1 MRDKGENIVK
11 KSTILVTFMN
21 IIYIAI
27 FMVVTIF
34 STQLQKD
41 MKLNLYLGES
51 HAGARNIAK
60 LFYSD
65 DRKDWKKN
73 GAVTV
78 VFEDD
83 TISYP
88 VNEIDFT
95 SNEIR
100 LDPVNKKENFSV
112 CRMELIYDKYVVW
125 TLSGDQFAKYVD
137 KVRCIEDSVHRENYQ
152 CTVKTQN
159 PRLIMKKKFSDKI
172 ASYNWKIGVLPYI
185 VLAFLYVGIGLCEW
199 HILHQDKGGNKV
211 WERIRI
217 AVTGILV
224 SLGVASVYALHYF
237 VGHFG
242 QVPFGQLVY
251 HLHTPLEGTDISSYQ
266 EVIWL
271 GVGVSVGTGVIFG
284 IICWLTKRW
293 NRQGVIQLWGIVLG
307 VLLMCYGGIKAC
319 YHFDIPEYYAYT
331 HASTSLYE
339 DYYVDGREVDITFP
353 RQKRNLIYI
362 FLESMEVTY
371 ADAASGGSMA
381 DNYIPELT
389 TLGLENETFSDGT
402 SLNGAHQIS
411 GATYTM
417 GGLAAQTCGVPINE
431 NMVSNDTLNGTW
443 ESENNYLPGVW
454 SIGDILH
461 DAGYNQEFLIGSN
474 GNFAGRASYFR
485 GHGEYDVE
493 DYNKALED
501 GRIPKDYKVWWGYE
515 DQKLFQFAK
524 EDVTKLADENK
535 PFNMTL
541 LTVDT
546 HFTDGYVCDLCEEN
560 FNVQYSNVLACS
572 SRQVAD
578 FVEWVQ
584 QQDFYENT
592 TIVIAGDHLTPDSYY
607 IANEGANGF
616 DRRTYVTIIN
626 PAEGKHSEKVNRTYT
641 TMDLFPTTLSAM
653 GVEIEGDRLGLGVD
667 LYSGKQT
674 LVEEMGL
681 DALNTELL
689 KNSDYYTKKLL
700 YEK

>member
-1 MRDKGENIVK
+1 MKRRTYIFGLISVLYIVLFA
-11 KSTILVTFMN
+11 T
-21 IIYIAI
+21 
-27 FMVVTIF
+27 VTIF
-34 STQLQKD
+34 CTKLQSN
-41 MKLNLYLGES
+41 MNLTIYLGES
-51 HAGARNIAK
+51 HEGTTNIAQ
-60 LFYSD
+60 LFYAEKEEKLLKKVNQNPSLTD
-65 DRKDWKKN
+65 VFDKDN
-73 GAVTV
+73 
-78 VFEDD
+78 
-83 TISYP
+83 ISFD
-88 VNEIDFT
+88 VSEIDFDK
-95 SNEIR
+95 ELVR
-100 LDPVNKKENFSV
+100 FDPFNRKQEFSV
-112 CRMELIYDKYVVW
+112 EKVTFSYGEHTVF
-125 TLSGDQFAKYVD
+125 TLSGKEFLTCVSKKKNLEIQENGERILCMSKNQNPAFIMNQKFSVTIQKYV
-137 KVRCIEDSVHRENYQ
+137 CMA
-152 CTVKTQN
+152 TV
-159 PRLIMKKKFSDKI
+159 
-172 ASYNWKIGVLPYI
+172 VPYI
-185 VLAFLYVGIGLCEW
+185 VLAVIYLLIGMLEWYFLRQQQRIHCWFGYVGI
-199 HILHQDKGGNKV
+199 V
-211 WERIRI
+211 
-217 AVTGILV
+217 VTTLSVG
-224 SLGVASVYALHYF
+224 LGVIVVYAYTYF
-237 VGHFG
+237 AEHFG

-251 HLHTPLEGTDISSYQ
+251 HLHTPLDGTDISSY
-266 EVIWL
+266 ENVIIL
-271 GVGVSVGTGVIFG
+271 GVVLTIGAMGGYLFVRWLLTRNRTNITVSLWFG
-284 IICWLTKRW
+284 C
-293 NRQGVIQLWGIVLG
+293 LG
-307 VLLMCYGGIKAC
+307 VMAMCYGGIKAC

-353 RQKRNLIYI
+353 KQKRNLIYI

-371 ADAASGGSMA
+371 ADAVSGGSMA

-389 TLGLENETFSDGT
+389 KLGLENETFSDGM

-524 EDVTKLADENK
+524 EDVTKLADENE

-560 FNVQYSNVLACS
+560 FNAQYSNVLACS
-572 SRQVAD
+572 SRQVAE

-607 IANEGANGF
+607 IANEGASGF
-616 DRRTYVTIIN
+616 DRRTYVAIIN

-641 TMDLFPTTLSAM
+641 TLDLFPTTLSAM

-700 YEK
+700 YEKR

>member
-1 MRDKGENIVK
+1 MKRRTYIFGLISVLYIVLFA
-11 KSTILVTFMN
+11 T
-21 IIYIAI
+21 
-27 FMVVTIF
+27 VTIF
-34 STQLQKD
+34 CTKLQSN
-41 MKLNLYLGES
+41 MNLTIYLGES
-51 HAGARNIAK
+51 HEGTTNIAQ
-60 LFYSD
+60 LFYAEKEEKLLKKVNQNPSLTD
-65 DRKDWKKN
+65 VFDKDNISFDVSEIDFDKELVRFDPFNRKQEFSVEKMALSYGEYTVVALSGKEFLTYVSKKKN
-73 GAVTV
+73 LKIQEDGERILCVSKNQNPAFIMNREFSAMIQKYVCLVTV
-78 VFEDD
+78 V
-83 TISYP
+83 
-88 VNEIDFT
+88 
-95 SNEIR
+95 
-100 LDPVNKKENFSV
+100 
-112 CRMELIYDKYVVW
+112 
-125 TLSGDQFAKYVD
+125 
-137 KVRCIEDSVHRENYQ
+137 
-152 CTVKTQN
+152 
-159 PRLIMKKKFSDKI
+159 
-172 ASYNWKIGVLPYI
+172 PYI
-185 VLAFLYVGIGLCEW
+185 VLAVIYLLIGMLEWYFLKQQQKIHCRFGYVGIVITTLSVG
-199 HILHQDKGGNKV
+199 
-211 WERIRI
+211 
-217 AVTGILV
+217 
-224 SLGVASVYALHYF
+224 LGVIVVYAYTYF
-237 VGHFG
+237 AEHFG

-251 HLHTPLEGTDISSYQ
+251 HLHTPLDGTDISSY
-266 EVIWL
+266 ENVI
-271 GVGVSVGTGVIFG
+271 I
-284 IICWLTKRW
+284 
-293 NRQGVIQLWGIVLG
+293 LG
-307 VLLMCYGGIKAC
+307 VLLTIGAMGGYLLARWLLTRNRTNIAVSLWFGCLGIMAMCYGGIKAC

-339 DYYVDGREVDITFP
+339 DNYVDGREVDITFP
-353 RQKRNLIYI
+353 KQKRNLIYI

-371 ADAASGGSMA
+371 ADAVSGGAMA

-524 EDVTKLADENK
+524 EDVAKLADENE

-560 FNVQYSNVLACS
+560 FNAQYSNVLACS
-572 SRQVAD
+572 SRQVAE

-607 IANEGANGF
+607 IANEGASGF

-641 TMDLFPTTLSAM
+641 TLDLFPTTLSAM

-700 YEK
+700 YEKR

>member
-1 MRDKGENIVK
+1 MKRRTYIFGLISVVYIVLFA
-11 KSTILVTFMN
+11 T
-21 IIYIAI
+21 
-27 FMVVTIF
+27 VTIF
-34 STQLQKD
+34 CTKLQSN
-41 MKLNLYLGES
+41 MNLTIYLGES
-51 HAGARNIAK
+51 HEGTTNIAQ
-60 LFYSD
+60 LFYAEKEEKLLKKVNQNPSLTD
-65 DRKDWKKN
+65 VFDKDN
-73 GAVTV
+73 
-78 VFEDD
+78 
-83 TISYP
+83 ISFD
-88 VNEIDFT
+88 VSEIDFDK
-95 SNEIR
+95 ELVR
-100 LDPVNKKENFSV
+100 FDPFNRKQEFSV
-112 CRMELIYDKYVVW
+112 EKVTFSYGEYTVF
-125 TLSGDQFAKYVD
+125 TLSGKEFLTYVSKKKNLEIQENGERILCMSKNQNPAFIMNQEFSATIQKYV
-137 KVRCIEDSVHRENYQ
+137 CMA
-152 CTVKTQN
+152 TV
-159 PRLIMKKKFSDKI
+159 
-172 ASYNWKIGVLPYI
+172 VPYI
-185 VLAFLYVGIGLCEW
+185 VLAVIYLLIGMLEWYFLKQQQKIHSRFGYVGIAVTTLSVGL
-199 HILHQDKGGNKV
+199 GV
-211 WERIRI
+211 I
-217 AVTGILV
+217 AV
-224 SLGVASVYALHYF
+224 YAYTYF
-237 VGHFG
+237 AEHFG

-251 HLHTPLEGTDISSYQ
+251 HLHTPLDGTDISSY
-266 EVIWL
+266 ENVIIL
-271 GVGVSVGTGVIFG
+271 GVVLTIGAMVGYLFVRWLLTRNRTNITISLWFG
-284 IICWLTKRW
+284 C
-293 NRQGVIQLWGIVLG
+293 LG
-307 VLLMCYGGIKAC
+307 VMAMCYGGIKAC

-339 DYYVDGREVDITFP
+339 DYYVDGREVDITFSE
-353 RQKRNLIYI
+353 QKRNLIYI

-371 ADAASGGSMA
+371 ADAVSGGSMA

-389 TLGLENETFSDGT
+389 KLGLENETFSDGM

-524 EDVTKLADENK
+524 EDVTKLADK
-535 PFNMTL
+535 RDPFNMTL

-560 FNVQYSNVLACS
+560 FNAQYSNVLACS
-572 SRQVAD
+572 SRQVAE

-607 IANEGANGF
+607 IANEGASGF

-626 PAEGKHSEKVNRTYT
+626 PADGKHSEKVNRTYT
-641 TMDLFPTTLSAM
+641 TLDLFPTTLSAM

-700 YEK
+700 YEKR